1 VTEATPFMQ
10 ISHDYPDKKVF
21 LDVWIVSSF
30 IGEERGVEG
39 QTISWV
45 ALNEISN
52 YTFPEANQAILDKL
66 LN

>member
-1 VTEATPFMQ
+1 
-10 ISHDYPDKKVF
+10 
-21 LDVWIVSSF
+21 VSSF

-39 QTISWV
+39 QIISWV

>member
-1 VTEATPFMQ
+1 MQ

-30 IGEERGVEG
+30 KGQERSFEG
-39 QTISWV
+39 QRISWV

-52 YTFPEANQAILDKL
+52 YTFPDANQSILDKL